1 MYKSGGVVKGGAV
14 QFELLFIDGCPSWRQ
29 AVENLRQALRSEGPD
44 MEISL
49 IRVEGAGN
57 AHELQFQG
65 SPTIRLSGKDLFP
78 DQPGQHGYSC
88 RIYQTEEGLQGWP
101 TINMIRERLQAR
113 KAVDTPHSEGYA
125 ASGHR

>member
-1 MYKSGGVVKGGAV
+1 MYIEAIGSPLLRRDTDGSGWPCEPGHALRHLMYMSGGVVKGEAM
-14 QFELLFIDGCPSWRQ
+14 QFELLYIDGCPSWHQ

-78 DQPGQHGYSC
+78 DQPG
-88 RIYQTEEGLQGWP
+88 
-101 TINMIRERLQAR
+101 
-113 KAVDTPHSEGYA
+113 HS
-125 ASGHR
+125 SLTR